1 MALVVEDGTIVTDAN
16 TYADVQDLEAYAEDR
31 GVTLPS
37 TTEKKEQL
45 LIQAMDFIEARRAQ
59 FKGQKVDADQRLQFP
74 RKNLFV
80 DGVAVAE
87 DTIPREIRYAQMQAA
102 IEAMDADLAPSQVE
116 PPVRQENVGPIMT
129 IYGSSA
135 ADPWP
140 GPSFPKI
147 DAWLDPLLYGGG
159 FGIEV
164 CRV

>member
-1 MALVVEDGTIVTDAN
+1 MALVVEDGTIVTGAN
-16 TYADVQDLEAYAEDR
+16 TYADVAALEAFAADR
-31 GVTLPS
+31 GITLPS
-37 TTEKKEQL
+37 TTGEKEQL
-45 LIQAMDFIEARRAQ
+45 LVRAMDYIEGHRGQ
-59 FKGQKVDADQRLQFP
+59 FKGQKVEDTQPLQFP

-80 DGVAVAE
+80 DGVLIAE
-87 DTIPREIRYAQMQAA
+87 TTVPKEIRYAQIQAA
-102 IEAMDADLAPSQVE
+102 VEAMDNDLSPSVTE
-116 PPVRQENVGPIMT
+116 APVRQENVGPIMT
-129 IYGSSA
+129 IYGVSA